1 MEKQKPKKDAIKH
14 EEDSKGRYYQFIEGP
29 KHYYHSKIG
38 QKLAHKKVIADGEQ
52 HYWQIEMKNQ
62 SNLLLFD

>member
-1 MEKQKPKKDAIKH
+1 MDQQKAKKETIKH
-14 EEDSKGRYYQFIEGP
+14 EEDEKGKYYQFVEGP

-38 QKLAHKKVIADGEQ
+38 QKLAHKKSIADREQ
-52 HYWQIEMKNQ
+52 HYWKIEMKNQ